1 MIPAI
6 GYSVRPHQH
15 VVLDD
20 SVINAAEITFDRPD
34 VPLRVGRFVSE
45 CCFDHVSL
53 HAAKLSLASSDEP
66 SRKLLEDLREI
77 AYQNNAA
84 TISDHLGVLRT
95 SPSRAAD
102 QWFLPPQLTSSVL
115 TQTCRK
121 IETVQH
127 FFRDR
132 RFYVE
137 TIAHLGQPE
146 GSMTEVE
153 FIRQVLRS
161 TGCGWLLDLTSLY
174 ANATNNGFD
183 AFEFLS
189 ELLPD
194 AERVQLHLS
203 GGYLEPQ
210 SELFIKSGSHPIP
223 ESVWD
228 LFRATLE
235 QADGNISAVYLERDQ
250 DGLDA
255 DCWRSEVKRVKAGAE
270 QPEVAFV

>member
-20 SVINAAEITFDRPD
+20 AVINAAEISIDRPD
-34 VPLRVGRFVSE
+34 TPLRVGRYVSE

-53 HAAKLSLASSDEP
+53 HAAKLSLAGKDEP
-66 SRKLLEDLREI
+66 QRKLLEDLREI
-77 AYQNNAA
+77 AYLNNAE
-84 TISDHLGVLRT
+84 TISDHLGIQRT
-95 SPSRAAD
+95 APSRTAD
-102 QWFLPPQLTSSVL
+102 QWYLPPQLTSSVL

-137 TIAHLGQPE
+137 TVAYLGETE
-146 GSMTEVE
+146 GSMTEAE
-153 FIRQVLRS
+153 FVRQVLRS

-174 ANATNNGFD
+174 ANASNNDFD
-183 AFEFLS
+183 PIEFLS
-189 ELLPD
+189 EVLPQAD
-194 AERVQLHLS
+194 RVQLHLS
-203 GGYLEPQ
+203 GGFVEPQ
-210 SELFIKSGSHPIP
+210 TELFVKSASHPIP
-223 ESVWD
+223 EGVWD
-228 LFRATLE
+228 LYRATLE
-235 QADGNISAVYLERDQ
+235 QADGNINAVYLERDQ

-255 DCWRSEVKRVKAGAE
+255 DCWEAEISRVRTMAE
-270 QPEVAFV
+270 QPEAAFA